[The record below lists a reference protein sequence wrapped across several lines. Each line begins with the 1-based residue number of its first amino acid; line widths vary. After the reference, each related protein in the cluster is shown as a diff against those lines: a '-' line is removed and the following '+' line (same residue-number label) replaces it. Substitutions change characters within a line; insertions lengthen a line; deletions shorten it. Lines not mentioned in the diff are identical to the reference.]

1 MYGKT
6 KSLNT
11 VVSYKVSSTRYDTAS
26 QYIIYEMVGMY
37 LPFRTL
43 LGHSTFNRCHLGTLL
58 IAYYQPM
65 GYNLTQRNNE
75 RSKVKEIQ

>member
-6 KSLNT
+6 KSQNT
-11 VVSYKVSSTRYDTAS
+11 IVFYKVSSTSYDTAS

-37 LPFRTL
+37 LPFHTL
-43 LGHSTFNRCHLGTLL
+43 LEHSTFNRCHLGTLP

-75 RSKVKEIQ
+75 RSKVKEIK